1 MRKRQIRIHGNSY
14 VIMLT
19 PSDVRDFGLREFDE
33 VDIDELNLLE
43 VDTKKEVKSK
53 NGRNKTRS

>member
-19 PSDVRDFGLREFDE
+19 PSDVKDFGLVEFDE
-33 VDIDELNLLE
+33 VDIDDLCLLE
-43 VDTKKEVKSK
+43 CNKEKKCQKK
-53 NGRNKTRS
+53 